1 MGVGWGELKRALVL
15 KMTGS
20 WGGWIVEGIVQKGEG
35 EKRRVRRG
43 LKEEECGKSVC
54 VEGGGRESGE
64 VCWRRR
70 GKVEK
75 VCVAGGGSGSG
86 SGENVFMEANPRALH
101 CHLMRLV
108 RRDCIHSY
116 LLLPHRASI
125 A

>member
-54 VEGGGRESGE
+54 VEGGEWGGVLEEEGEGRKS
-64 VCWRRR
+64 VC
-70 GKVEK
+70 
-75 VCVAGGGSGSG
+75 GGGWEWEWEWGECFHGS
-86 SGENVFMEANPRALH
+86 
-101 CHLMRLV
+101 
-108 RRDCIHSY
+108 
-116 LLLPHRASI
+116 
-125 A
+125 